1 MTTKYVLITN
11 GEEKVNQLIASHF
24 ENKGYQC
31 FLLFYDKKACEHY
44 AVLNPNQKSI
54 YIKSVEEHA
63 LQEKLLEA
71 LQGNPIDTL
80 IHGNE
85 MLNEESLFDQDPL
98 KLNQIIVDTLNRIFV
113 VSKVVVGQMVKP
125 KKGKVIFPLFYDP
138 LYYAGYPSSPI
149 LNQAKLSLMKCMS
162 RELGAFKL
170 NVNAMTF
177 GYYNNEFEKVEKKS
191 MKNKVEIFSLKPKLP
206 TLEEYIPALGM
217 LIEGPTELMGGENV
231 HVGAGIETGI

>member
-24 ENKGYQC
+24 ENRGYEC
-31 FLLFYDKKACEHY
+31 LLLFYDKKVYEHY
-44 AVLNPNQKSI
+44 ALLNPDHKAI
-54 YIKSVEEHA
+54 YIDNVEERI
-63 LQEKLLEA
+63 LREKLLDA
-71 LQGNPIDTL
+71 LEGNPIDSL

-85 MLNEESLFDQDPL
+85 MLDEEVIFDQDPL
-98 KLNQIIVDTLNRIFV
+98 KLNQIIVDTLNQIYV
-113 VSKVVVGQMVKP
+113 VNKVVIGQMVKP

-138 LYYAGYPSSPI
+138 LYYAGYSSSPI

-206 TLEEYIPALGM
+206 TLEEYIPALGI
-217 LIEGPTELMGGENV
+217 LIDGPSELMGGENV